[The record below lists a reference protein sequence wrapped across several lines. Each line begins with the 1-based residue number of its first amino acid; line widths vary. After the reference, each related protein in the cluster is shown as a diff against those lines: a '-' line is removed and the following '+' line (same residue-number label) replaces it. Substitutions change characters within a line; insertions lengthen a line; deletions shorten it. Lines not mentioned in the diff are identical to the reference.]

1 MAVVF
6 DKTQVPPAPMKSA
19 EANPVE
25 DAGQSYPI
33 GASIVPGGANFS
45 VFSRNAENVEL
56 LVSAGLK
63 ERRFRR
69 F

>member
-19 EANPVE
+19 EGNPID